1 MKSRDASASKNCPNI
16 LLITLFGQ
24 PVYEI
29 HWLSDLFCIQLNC
42 RPPIKVVSETM
53 DVSSCAFWP
62 ARTRQTQT
70 HTYYMNHCTIVTKDH
85 VAIKKIGHKIYS
97 TIGLSPQ
104 IIMSYAFRNGYW
116 LSVRGVDEQNY
127 DGKTIQ
133 RGFRMVPS

>member
-1 MKSRDASASKNCPNI
+1 M
-16 LLITLFGQ
+16 
-24 PVYEI
+24 
-29 HWLSDLFCIQLNC
+29 
-42 RPPIKVVSETM
+42 VSETM

-116 LSVRGVDEQNY
+116 LSVRDVDEQNH
-127 DGKTIQ
+127 DEKTIQ
-133 RGFRMVPS
+133 RGVRMVPSERSVSYTKY